1 MRSRCYY
8 LDVPGQ
14 YQSWLAIIAPIKDRD
29 GWEAM
34 DISYRAGEEI
44 PSITYLPIGEA
55 DLAPYSPI
63 TPQAFRLAA
72 RHAMALVRSALEV
85 ASEDTE
91 VTI

>member
-1 MRSRCYY
+1 MNNKCYY
-8 LDVPGQ
+8 LEVPGQ
-14 YQSWLAIIAPIKDRD
+14 YQSWLALLDPIEGRK

-72 RHAMALVRSALEV
+72 RHAMSLVRAALEV
-85 ASEDTE
+85 ASEDSE
-91 VTI
+91 VRA

>member
-1 MRSRCYY
+1 MIQRCYH
-8 LDVPGQ
+8 LTIPGQ
-14 YQSWLAIIAPIKDRD
+14 YTSWLALIAPIEDRD
-29 GWEAM
+29 GWEVM

-85 ASEDTE
+85 ASEE
-91 VTI
+91 GVI